1 MTNFNEV
8 IPNAEKETRKW
19 LNKFNNLTVKK
30 SKRDSITFTN
40 GITVSYSIDV
50 CSMGLSSVKKEPNNK
65 YAMPIQVV
73 GRVTMHGKYVS
84 SWGCIGQHDNNLMLI
99 WFEIK
104 HNEGRDA
111 ESQNEKM
118 IKEEYENLMK

>member
-8 IPNAEKETRKW
+8 IPNAEKETRQW
-19 LNKFNNLTVKK
+19 LNKFNEFTIEKAN
-30 SKRDSITFTN
+30 RDSITFTN

-50 CSMGLSSVKKEPNNK
+50 SSTCLYQMIGKPNNK
-65 YAMPIQVV
+65 YALPIQVT

-84 SWGCIGQHDNNLMLI
+84 SWGCISQHDNNLMLI
-99 WFEIK
+99 WFQIK

-111 ESQNEKM
+111 ESKNEKM
-118 IKEEYENLMK
+118 IKAEYENLMK